1 MSDRDTGQERPLQEA
16 DRDLKDVREEAVCN
30 VREVF

>member
-1 MSDRDTGQERPLQEA
+1 MSDRDTGQERPLQEV
-16 DRDLKDVREEAVCN
+16 DRDSKDVREEAVCN